1 MPLGCCPRVVYERIC
16 IGRETCNT
24 ADDISFKPSRKNGG
38 DQYKDVKELSRRT
51 S

>member
-24 ADDISFKPSRKNGG
+24 ADDISFKPSKRMEGINIKM
-38 DQYKDVKELSRRT
+38 
-51 S
+51 